1 MKKIILILITFF
13 TVNVTAQQMAFTI
26 VHFKA
31 HENSQ
36 NDIAELYDK
45 HYADAKFQSGGIFI
59 ERLWQGRE
67 NGNTHRFVWVWELG
81 NGGIEGEEIKFK
93 NDAFWGEMNNYV
105 ETWGKHSSG
114 RFLSWKDGDVSKFP
128 YGHLWDITPEDP
140 VAFKKAHDKIVEDAS
155 EVFDGRVVGYGTYDI
170 NRPNGASHWVVISEK
185 DTDGHLSM
193 HDNLEKNHSK
203 AMNEYF
209 KNRGQ
214 VEHVHDFVV
223 QVLKRYQ

>member
-1 MKKIILILITFF
+1 MKKIILLLVTLF
-13 TVNVTAQQMAFTI
+13 TVNATAQQLAFSI

-36 NDIAELYDK
+36 NDIAELYEK
-45 HYADAKFQSGGIFI
+45 HYADVKFKSGGIFL

-93 NDAFWGEMNNYV
+93 NDAFWAEMNNYV
-105 ETWGKHSSG
+105 DTWGKHSSG

-128 YGHLWDITPEDP
+128 FGHLWDITPKDP
-140 VAFKKAHDKIVEDAS
+140 VAFKKAHDKIVKDAS
-155 EVFDGRVVGYGTYDI
+155 DIFKDRVVGFGTYDI
-170 NRPNGASHWVVISEK
+170 NRPNGASHLVVIAEK
-185 DTDGHLSM
+185 DTDCHLTM
-193 HDNLEKNHSK
+193 HHNLENNYAKEMK
-203 AMNEYF
+203 VYF
-209 KNRGQ
+209 ENRGE

-223 QVLKRYQ
+223 QVLKRYE

>member
-1 MKKIILILITFF
+1 MKKLILILITFF

-36 NDIAELYDK
+36 NDIAELYEK
-45 HYADAKFQSGGIFI
+45 HYADAKFKSGGIFL

-140 VAFKKAHDKIVEDAS
+140 VAF
-155 EVFDGRVVGYGTYDI
+155 
-170 NRPNGASHWVVISEK
+170 
-185 DTDGHLSM
+185 
-193 HDNLEKNHSK
+193 
-203 AMNEYF
+203 
-209 KNRGQ
+209 
-214 VEHVHDFVV
+214 
-223 QVLKRYQ
+223 

>member
-36 NDIAELYDK
+36 NDIAELYEK
-45 HYADAKFQSGGIFI
+45 HYADAKFKSGGIFL

>member
-1 MKKIILILITFF
+1 MKKIILLLVTLF
-13 TVNVTAQQMAFTI
+13 TVNATAQQLAFSI

-36 NDIAELYDK
+36 NDIAELYEK
-45 HYADAKFQSGGIFI
+45 HYADVKFKSGGIFL

-93 NDAFWGEMNNYV
+93 NDAFWAEMNNYV
-105 ETWGKHSSG
+105 DTWGKHSSG

-128 YGHLWDITPEDP
+128 FGLLWDITPKDP
-140 VAFKKAHDKIVEDAS
+140 VAFKKAHDKIVKDAS
-155 EVFDGRVVGYGTYDI
+155 DIFKDRVVGFGTYDI
-170 NRPNGASHWVVISEK
+170 NRPNGASHWVVIAEK
-185 DTDGHLSM
+185 DTDGHLTM
-193 HDNLEKNHSK
+193 HHNLENNYAKEMK
-203 AMNEYF
+203 VYF
-209 KNRGQ
+209 ENRGE

-223 QVLKRYQ
+223 QVLKRYE

>member
-1 MKKIILILITFF
+1 MKKIILLLVTLF
-13 TVNVTAQQMAFTI
+13 TVNATAQQLAFSI

-36 NDIAELYDK
+36 NDIAELYEK
-45 HYADAKFQSGGIFI
+45 HYGDVKFKSGGIFL

-93 NDAFWGEMNNYV
+93 NDAFWAEMNNYV
-105 ETWGKHSSG
+105 DTWGKHSSG

-128 YGHLWDITPEDP
+128 FGHLWDITPKDP
-140 VAFKKAHDKIVEDAS
+140 VAFKKAHDKIVKDAS
-155 EVFDGRVVGYGTYDI
+155 DIFKDRVVGFGTYDI
-170 NRPNGASHWVVISEK
+170 NRPNGASHWVVIAEK
-185 DTDGHLSM
+185 DTDGHLTM
-193 HDNLEKNHSK
+193 HHNLENNYAKEMK
-203 AMNEYF
+203 VYF
-209 KNRGQ
+209 ENRGE

-223 QVLKRYQ
+223 QVLKRYE

>member
-1 MKKIILILITFF
+1 MKKLILFIAILISGI
-13 TVNVTAQQMAFTI
+13 AYSQQLAFSI

-36 NDIAELYDK
+36 NDIAELYEK
-45 HYADAKFQSGGIFI
+45 HYADVKFKSGGIFL

-93 NDAFWGEMNNYV
+93 NDAFWAEMNNYV
-105 ETWGKHSSG
+105 DTWGKHSSG

-128 YGHLWDITPEDP
+128 FGHLWDITPKDP
-140 VAFKKAHDKIVEDAS
+140 AAFKKAHDKIVKDAS
-155 EVFDGRVVGYGTYDI
+155 DIFKDRVVGFGTYDI
-170 NRPNGASHWVVISEK
+170 NRPNGASHWVVIAEK
-185 DTDGHLSM
+185 DTDAHLTM
-193 HDNLEKNHSK
+193 YHNLENNYAKEMK
-203 AMNEYF
+203 AYF
-209 KNRGQ
+209 ENRGE

-223 QVLKRYQ
+223 QVLKRYE

>member
-1 MKKIILILITFF
+1 MKKIILLLVTLF
-13 TVNVTAQQMAFTI
+13 TVNATAQQLAFSI

-36 NDIAELYDK
+36 NDIAELYEK
-45 HYADAKFQSGGIFI
+45 HYADVKFKSGGIFL

-93 NDAFWGEMNNYV
+93 NDAFWAEMNNYV
-105 ETWGKHSSG
+105 DTWGKHSSG

-128 YGHLWDITPEDP
+128 FGHLWDITPKDP
-140 VAFKKAHDKIVEDAS
+140 VAFKKAHDKIVKDAS
-155 EVFDGRVVGYGTYDI
+155 DIFKDRVVGFGTYDI

-185 DTDGHLSM
+185 DTDGHLTM
-193 HDNLEKNHSK
+193 HHNLENNYAKEMK
-203 AMNEYF
+203 AYF
-209 KNRGQ
+209 ENRGE

-223 QVLKRYQ
+223 QVLKRYE

>member
-1 MKKIILILITFF
+1 MKKLILILITFF

-36 NDIAELYDK
+36 NDIAELYEK
-45 HYADAKFQSGGIFI
+45 HYADAKFKSGGIFL

-185 DTDGHLSM
+185 DTAGHLSM